1 MSHLWAKF
9 YDEGGRQT
17 VIGDQPRIGNKSNKT
32 TSSIHRY
39 CHHLDRD
46 MYLSHFRLAGKIDI
60 FCQLCLY
67 VGNIFA
73 NPACL

>member
-17 VIGDQPRIGNKSNKT
+17 VIGDQPRIGDKSNKT
-32 TSSIHRY
+32 TFFHSSLLSTSRSG
-39 CHHLDRD
+39 
-46 MYLSHFRLAGKIDI
+46 YLSHFCPAGKIDI
-60 FCQLCLY
+60 LCQLCLY